1 MNIKRKSVFFATT
14 MLVLCHTA
22 FAAAPED
29 DANWPQRPV
38 RWIVGFAPGGT
49 ADILTRIAA
58 EQLAQK
64 LGKSVV
70 VENRSGASG
79 ALALNLV
86 ANSQPDDTLLITVPG
101 PIVFPRDEPGIGKEL
116 DPVIMLAEGPMIIVG
131 PASNPQHSLA
141 DVITDAKQNPH
152 KWNYATSGTGTSQH
166 LAGEMI
172 NQLAGT
178 QMVQVPYKGG
188 GQAVSD
194 VVGAQVPLAILGP
207 TPVLPHIASGA
218 LQAYAVT
225 TTYRLPSLK
234 SVPTVAEAG
243 IDGYDASQWFA
254 LATTRGVSPQ
264 RIERLNGLLAEIVK
278 TQKFREAVTAA
289 GMKIA
294 PGSPEGL
301 LKFVQADGDKWANLV
316 TQRGLKIGQ

>member
-1 MNIKRKSVFFATT
+1 MNIKRKRAFLATAI
-14 MLVLCHTA
+14 LALCQTSL
-22 FAAAPED
+22 AAAPAD

-58 EQLAQK
+58 EQLAQR

-101 PIVFPRDEPGIGKEL
+101 PIIFPRDEPGIGKEL

-141 DVITDAKQNPH
+141 DVITDAKQNPR

-225 TTYRLPSLK
+225 TTYRLSSLE

-243 IDGYDASQWFA
+243 IEGYDASQWFA
-254 LATTRGVSPQ
+254 LATTKGVSPR
-264 RIERLNGLLAEIVK
+264 RIERLNGLLADIVK

-294 PGSPEGL
+294 PGSPEDL
-301 LKFVQADGDKWANLV
+301 LNFVQADRAKWANLV
-316 TQRGLKIGQ
+316 KQRGLKIGQ

>member
-1 MNIKRKSVFFATT
+1 MFLAAAILA
-14 MLVLCHTA
+14 LCQTSL
-22 FAAAPED
+22 AAAPAD

-58 EQLAQK
+58 EQLAQR

-101 PIVFPRDEPGIGKEL
+101 PIIFPRDEPGIGKEL

-131 PASNPQHSLA
+131 PATNPQHSLA
-141 DVITDAKQNPH
+141 DVITDAKQNPR

-207 TPVLPHIASGA
+207 TPVLPHITSGA

-225 TTYRLPSLK
+225 TTYRLPSLE

-243 IDGYDASQWFA
+243 IEGYDASQWFA
-254 LATTRGVSPQ
+254 LATTKGVSPR
-264 RIERLNGLLAEIVK
+264 RIERLNGLLADIVK

-294 PGSPEGL
+294 PGSPEDL
-301 LKFVQADGDKWANLV
+301 LSFVQADRAKWANLV
-316 TQRGLKIGQ
+316 KQRGLKIGQ

>member
-1 MNIKRKSVFFATT
+1 MFLAAAI
-14 MLVLCHTA
+14 LVLCQTS
-22 FAAAPED
+22 FAAAPAD
-29 DANWPQRPV
+29 DADWPQRPV

-58 EQLAQK
+58 EQLAQR

-101 PIVFPRDEPGIGKEL
+101 PIIFPRDEPGIGKEL

-131 PASNPQHSLA
+131 PATNPQHSLA
-141 DVITDAKQNPH
+141 DVITDAKQNPR

-225 TTYRLPSLK
+225 TTYRLPSLE

-243 IDGYDASQWFA
+243 IEGYDASQWFA
-254 LATTRGVSPQ
+254 LATTKGVSPR
-264 RIERLNGLLAEIVK
+264 RIERLNGLLADIVK
-278 TQKFREAVTAA
+278 TQKFREAVAAA

-294 PGSPEGL
+294 PGSPEDL
-301 LKFVQADGDKWANLV
+301 LNFVQADRAKWANLV
-316 TQRGLKIGQ
+316 RQRGLKIGQ

>member
-1 MNIKRKSVFFATT
+1 MNIKRKTVFLAAA
-14 MLVLCHTA
+14 MLVLCHTS
-22 FAAAPED
+22 FAATPAN

-58 EQLAQK
+58 EQLAKK
-64 LGKSVV
+64 LGTSVV
-70 VENRSGASG
+70 VENRPGASG

-86 ANSQPDDTLLITVPG
+86 ANSKPDDTLLITVPG
-101 PIVFPRDEPGIGKEL
+101 PIIFPREEPGIGQGL
-116 DPVIMLAEGPMIIVG
+116 DPVIMLAEGPMLIVG

-141 DVITDAKQNPH
+141 DVIENAKQNPH

-234 SVPTVAEAG
+234 DVPTVAEAG
-243 IDGYDASQWFA
+243 IEGYDASQWFA
-254 LATTRGVSPQ
+254 LATTKGVSSQ
-264 RIERLNGLLAEIVK
+264 RIERLNGFLADIVK

-294 PGSPEGL
+294 PGSPQSL
-301 LKFVQADGDKWANLV
+301 FKFVQADREKWMDLV
-316 TQRGLKIGQ
+316 RQRGLEIGR

>member
-1 MNIKRKSVFFATT
+1 MNIQKKCVFLMAA
-14 MLVLCHTA
+14 MLAQCHIS
-22 FAAAPED
+22 FAAASEVE
-29 DANWPQRPV
+29 ANWPQRPV

-58 EQLAQK
+58 EQLAKK

-70 VENRSGASG
+70 VENRPGASG

-86 ANSQPDDTLLITVPG
+86 ANSRPADTLLITVPG
-101 PIVFPRDEPGIGKEL
+101 PIIFPREEPAIGKGL

-131 PASNPQHSLA
+131 PASNAQHSFA

-218 LQAYAVT
+218 LQPYAVT

-234 SVPTVAEAG
+234 NVPTVAEAG

-254 LATTRGVSPQ
+254 LATTKGVPQQ
-264 RIERLNGLLAEIVK
+264 RIERLNEFLSDIVK

-294 PGSPEGL
+294 PGTPEGL
-301 LKFVQADGDKWANLV
+301 LKFIEEDRDKWESLV
-316 TQRGLKIGQ
+316 KQRNLKIGQ

>member
-1 MNIKRKSVFFATT
+1 MFLATAI
-14 MLVLCHTA
+14 LALCQTSL
-22 FAAAPED
+22 AAAPAD

-58 EQLAQK
+58 EQLAQR

-86 ANSQPDDTLLITVPG
+86 ANSQPDNTLLITVPG
-101 PIVFPRDEPGIGKEL
+101 PIIFPRDEPGIGKEL

-131 PASNPQHSLA
+131 PATNPQHSLA
-141 DVITDAKQNPH
+141 EVITDAKQNPR

-207 TPVLPHIASGA
+207 TPLLPHIASGA

-225 TTYRLPSLK
+225 TTYRLPSLE

-243 IDGYDASQWFA
+243 IEGYDASQWFA
-254 LATTRGVSPQ
+254 LATTKGVSPR
-264 RIERLNGLLAEIVK
+264 RIERLNGLLADIVK

-294 PGSPEGL
+294 PGSPEDL
-301 LKFVQADGDKWANLV
+301 LSFVQADRAKWANLV
-316 TQRGLKIGQ
+316 KQRGLKIGQ